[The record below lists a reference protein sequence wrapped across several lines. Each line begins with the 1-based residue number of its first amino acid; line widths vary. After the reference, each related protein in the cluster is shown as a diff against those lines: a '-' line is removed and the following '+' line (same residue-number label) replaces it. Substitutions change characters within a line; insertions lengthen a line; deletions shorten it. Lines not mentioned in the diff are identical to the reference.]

1 MTRFDR
7 YFLWVF
13 FQSGLL
19 LVALIATVFV
29 VIDVLLNLDEFQRFD
44 NVARDVTL
52 YYAFN
57 LPPVLY
63 LLLPIIIATS
73 GLFALARIIRARELI
88 VLQSAGISPRRA
100 LSALFGGA
108 LLLGFGGLA
117 LREFALPPLSQSQRE
132 SPAGASEFRKGKRL
146 TVRDDAGN
154 SWYVRSYDL
163 GKGTLSGVRILSRDG
178 QTLVAAQDMNWAEAR
193 GEWFTP
199 KGEIHNLKALL
210 DGNVA
215 APREFNGKPP
225 IGELLPADFG
235 RRKRGFAG
243 TPISDLWRDAQKR
256 PDFRELG
263 LAANHELWHPF
274 GGMLMLMVGA
284 GLVLWRPA
292 KSAVAGGMAV
302 SAVLGYQICVFWF
315 ETLSTA
321 GAISPVIGAALTPM
335 IFSALAAML
344 WARK

>member
-1 MTRFDR
+1 MTRYDR
-7 YFLWVF
+7 YFFWVF
-13 FQSGLL
+13 FQSALL
-19 LVALIATVFV
+19 LVALLATVYV
-29 VIDVLLNLDEFQRFD
+29 VIDVLLNLDEFQRFE

-63 LLLPIIIATS
+63 LLLPIIIVTS

-88 VLQSAGISPRRA
+88 VLQAAGISPRRA
-100 LSALFGGA
+100 LAALFAGA
-108 LLLGFGGLA
+108 LLLGLGGLA
-117 LREFALPPLSQSQRE
+117 VREFALPPLNQAQRE

-163 GKGTLSGVRILSRDG
+163 GRGTLSGVRILSRDG
-178 QTLVAAQDMNWAEAR
+178 NTLVVAQDMNWAEAR
-193 GEWFTP
+193 REWFTP
-199 KGEIHNLKALL
+199 KGEVHDLKALL
-210 DGNVA
+210 DGNA
-215 APREFNGKPP
+215 GAPKVFNGKPP
-225 IGELLPADFG
+225 VGELLPADFG

-243 TPISDLWRDAQKR
+243 TPISDLWRDAQAR

-263 LAANHELWHPF
+263 LAANHELWHPL
-274 GGMLMLMVGA
+274 GGLLMLLVAA

-292 KSAVAGGMAV
+292 KSAVAGGLAV
-302 SAVLGYQICVFWF
+302 CAVLGYQICVFWF

-321 GAISPVIGAALTPM
+321 SAMSPAIGAALTPV

-344 WARK
+344 WWRK

>member
-163 GKGTLSGVRILSRDG
+163 GKGTLSGVRVARRPNAGRCARHELGGGARRVVHSR
-178 QTLVAAQDMNWAEAR
+178 
-193 GEWFTP
+193 
-199 KGEIHNLKALL
+199 GEIHNLKALL

-263 LAANHELWHPF
+263 LAANRELWHPF

-302 SAVLGYQICVFWF
+302 SAVLGYQLCVFWF